1 MCRSSPFN
9 LIRPNPPHLSTF
21 LTAAS
26 PRLVILS
33 LRFLFHSCF
42 FFVFFSHSVFV
53 NLLYLSLSLTISL
66 SPFVF
71 FYSLSLYP
79 SGPFCHSNSNSG
91 IKRNPLNVQPNSW
104 KKKKKRFCKR
114 GSYDAVRLY
123 KRSYAKKKNKQTNT
137 QTNKQTNMSSSV
149 SVFVFL
155 YSGKLYRLQLKTFL
169 LCLPQHYK
177 MKVWKRRFFVGGL
190 NDYFLFP
197 HSSAIPLYL
206 GVVTVT
212 DFQVLVRQKM
222 YIVLEHDDCNG
233 DIFPFFFFFVQ
244 VEA

>member
-1 MCRSSPFN
+1 MFN
-9 LIRPNPPHLSTF
+9 RIHE
-21 LTAAS
+21 
-26 PRLVILS
+26 
-33 LRFLFHSCF
+33 
-42 FFVFFSHSVFV
+42 
-53 NLLYLSLSLTISL
+53 
-66 SPFVF
+66 
-71 FYSLSLYP
+71 
-79 SGPFCHSNSNSG
+79 
-91 IKRNPLNVQPNSW
+91 
-104 KKKKKRFCKR
+104 KKKKNASVNEEVTMQSDCINVHMQKRKT
-114 GSYDAVRLY
+114 
-123 KRSYAKKKNKQTNT
+123 NKQTNT

-233 DIFPFFFFFVQ
+233 DIFPFFFFLYR
-244 VEA
+244 